1 MEKLFY
7 NQTTKETFY
16 DQIKNRNPMYL
27 GEKQAAIQNYYNQ
40 LQKIPS
46 MIPKPSFLKIED
58 NWIKL
63 TEETIPDIQAQI
75 LK

>member
-1 MEKLFY
+1 
-7 NQTTKETFY
+7 
-16 DQIKNRNPMYL
+16 
-27 GEKQAAIQNYYNQ
+27 
-40 LQKIPS
+40 

-63 TEETIPDIQAQI
+63 TEETIAEMQALV

>member
-40 LQKIPS
+40 L
-46 MIPKPSFLKIED
+46 
-58 NWIKL
+58 
-63 TEETIPDIQAQI
+63 
-75 LK
+75 

>member
-46 MIPKPSFLKIED
+46 MIPKPSFLE
-58 NWIKL
+58 IK
-63 TEETIPDIQAQI
+63 P
-75 LK
+75 K